1 MYYSTLYINYSRA
14 PDSLRFMNNQ
24 PPIMDR
30 LSLAK
35 YNDLVVKRLISY
47 HGLILVDLPF
57 AFKTHQLLLALGLL
71 GVTNYRL

>member
-24 PPIMDR
+24 SPIIAR

-35 YNDLVVKRLISY
+35 YNDLVVKRVISY
-47 HGLILVDLPF
+47 HGLVPVDLLF
-57 AFKTHQLLLALGLL
+57 AFKTRQLLLGLG
-71 GVTNYRL
+71 G

>member
-1 MYYSTLYINYSRA
+1 
-14 PDSLRFMNNQ
+14 
-24 PPIMDR
+24 MDR